1 MHCVAVVVA
10 LGIVFGFSLALELQ
24 ERDDSSLDIFSDP
37 GWSGLEASN
46 LSLNDDNFFED
57 PYSDSLLASTCDVG
71 SDPTLTSKIR
81 VRDIDNGF
89 CLDKDATP
97 PTLAWPDFPTIYKK
111 FFGPKK
117 EPEQFGP
124 LPNDDGRTDKC
135 WPPFKF
141 NLCCEG
147 EVFGQESVDP
157 SISSLLYYSK
167 IENCF
172 ASMRF
177 KMLPAV

>member
-1 MHCVAVVVA
+1 MHCVTVVAA

-24 ERDDSSLDIFSDP
+24 ERDDSSLDLFSDP
-37 GWSGLEASN
+37 GWSDLEESN
-46 LSLNDDNFFED
+46 LSFNDDDLFED

-71 SDPTLTSKIR
+71 SDPTLPSKIR
-81 VRDIDNGF
+81 IRDIDNGF
-89 CLDKDATP
+89 CLDKNPTP
-97 PTLAWPDFPTIYKK
+97 PILAWPDLPAIWKKLFP
-111 FFGPKK
+111 PKQK
-117 EPEQFGP
+117 SEQYGP
-124 LPNDDGRTDKC
+124 LPNDDGRTTKC

-147 EVFGQESVDP
+147 DIFGQQSTDP
-157 SISSLLYYSK
+157 SITSLLYWSK